1 MRWSRA
7 HVSGPL
13 YSTSTAVVMCE
24 LCKIVASLLLLLVDK
39 GGSLKA
45 LGAILQHELWEKPD
59 ECIKLLVPG
68 LLYVLQNN
76 LQYIAASNLQ
86 PAVFQVMYQVKMLTT
101 AALSVTMLKK
111 KLRPTQWGGVGLLTG
126 GLVLVQLSQMTG
138 IASSVAH
145 GTPGNPAVGFAAILA
160 ACTLAGF
167 AGCYLERVLQGC
179 GTSLWVRNLQLS
191 TWGILLGGIS
201 VAAKDGRRVAENGF
215 FYGYS
220 PVVWAVVGIQAC
232 GGLLI
237 SLVVRYGDALF
248 KGFATGLALIL
259 TTAVSV
265 AYFDFQVTPLYL
277 AGAST
282 TFFAVLLYSGLLPK
296 LGRKLKAAAKKLS
309 PSQAR
314 SSMGFPQARSLD
326 SSQAAPCADD
336 TGGSG
341 TGSGGGGG
349 VVEED
354 EISDDSDDTASPQL
368 WSQPTGYPWS
378 RVAFGG
384 AAQILFL
391 ARASIVSGATSQTPF
406 DVAGPKPL
414 PLRNSPEFL

>member
-24 LCKIVASLLLLLVDK
+24 LCKIVASLLLLFVDN
-39 GGSLKA
+39 GGSPKA
-45 LGAILQHELWEKPD
+45 LGAILKHELFEKPE

-138 IASSVAH
+138 AASSVAH

-296 LGRKLKAAAKKLS
+296 LGRKLKVAARKLS
-309 PSQAR
+309 PSR
-314 SSMGFPQARSLD
+314 SSVGFPQARSLD
-326 SSQAAPCADD
+326 TAQATPSSDD
-336 TGGSG
+336 KDGSISS
-341 TGSGGGGG
+341 GSVGGG
-349 VVEED
+349 VEED
-354 EISDDSDDTASPQL
+354 EVSDDSDDATSPQL

-391 ARASIVSGATSQTPF
+391 ARASIGHSAVSQTPF
-406 DVAGPKPL
+406 DVAGPP
-414 PLRNSPEFL
+414 PPSRSSPGL